1 MNKENLTAYEVVTEE
16 NLTDIHSTGWLLRHK
31 KTGARVMLIENDDE
45 NKVFNIAFRTPP
57 KDSTGVAHILEH
69 SVLCG
74 SREFPLKDPF
84 VELVKGSLNTFL
96 NAMTYPDKTCY
107 PVASCNDK
115 DFQNLMHVYL
125 DAVFYPNIYKRE
137 EIFRQEGW
145 NYHLEQKEGPL
156 KYNGVVYNEMKGAFS
171 SPEGVLDRVVL
182 NTLFPDTSYANES
195 GGDPEVIPELTYE
208 QFLDFHRRYYHP
220 SNSYI
225 YLYGNMDMEE
235 KLNWLDQEY
244 LSKFDYAPVDSKI
257 RYQEPFDKVIEKEM
271 PYSIAS
277 DESEEDNTYISYNKV
292 IGTSLDEKLYLAFEV
307 LDYALLSAPG
317 APLKRALTD
326 AGIGK
331 DIMGSYDNGIYQ
343 PIFSVIAKNANVEQ
357 KEAFVK
363 VIEDTLKDIDCLL

>member
-1 MNKENLTAYEVVTEE
+1 
-16 NLTDIHSTGWLLRHK
+16 
-31 KTGARVMLIENDDE
+31 
-45 NKVFNIAFRTPP
+45 
-57 KDSTGVAHILEH
+57 
-69 SVLCG
+69 
-74 SREFPLKDPF
+74 
-84 VELVKGSLNTFL
+84 
-96 NAMTYPDKTCY
+96 
-107 PVASCNDK
+107 
-115 DFQNLMHVYL
+115 
-125 DAVFYPNIYKRE
+125 
-137 EIFRQEGW
+137 
-145 NYHLEQKEGPL
+145 
-156 KYNGVVYNEMKGAFS
+156 
-171 SPEGVLDRVVL
+171 
-182 NTLFPDTSYANES
+182 
-195 GGDPEVIPELTYE
+195 VIPELTYE

-363 VIEDTLKDIDCLL
+363 VIEDTLKDIVENGMDKKALEAPDM

>member
-1 MNKENLTAYEVVTEE
+1 MDSLE
-16 NLTDIHSTGWLLRHK
+16 
-31 KTGARVMLIENDDE
+31 DDL
-45 NKVFNIAFRTPP
+45 A
-57 KDSTGVAHILEH
+57 
-69 SVLCG
+69 
-74 SREFPLKDPF
+74 
-84 VELVKGSLNTFL
+84 
-96 NAMTYPDKTCY
+96 
-107 PVASCNDK
+107 
-115 DFQNLMHVYL
+115 
-125 DAVFYPNIYKRE
+125 
-137 EIFRQEGW
+137 
-145 NYHLEQKEGPL
+145 
-156 KYNGVVYNEMKGAFS
+156 YNGVVYNEMKGAFS

-292 IGTSLDEKLYLAFEV
+292 IAVVLRIGVGLLALWLVATGLNHIGLDGLSNGKLVCLVKMCINGCISMLVYVAVTVALKIPQLVFHKSL
-307 LDYALLSAPG
+307 SIP
-317 APLKRALTD
+317 R
-326 AGIGK
+326 GK
-331 DIMGSYDNGIYQ
+331 
-343 PIFSVIAKNANVEQ
+343 K
-357 KEAFVK
+357 
-363 VIEDTLKDIDCLL
+363 